1 MLKEGRSNN
10 MAIKVRVEG
19 VGILSFPDETSR
31 DVISDTVR
39 RYASEKAPATIAE
52 MRRREEQPGFNPTQA
67 QKMGAA
73 MQAEEE
79 RLAQAGAPSA
89 FDEEAPAKLNPKTA
103 LRYGVP
109 LAVALG
115 TGGAS
120 IPAQIAAG
128 AGSSFLGEAGAQT
141 VEKLDED
148 QKYRVGEMFGAGI
161 RGGVPI
167 FRGFPGATRA
177 TIAAG
182 GLGGL
187 AAGAVEGKI
196 ENPLEDPLSSAG
208 SALKETTI
216 GAAIPGAL
224 ATLGAGARA
233 GAGMINRAIENAQ
246 DVERIGPGVRA
257 TVGQAFPFL
266 AGAEKRIAARTGGEE
281 LNRQLLEQSDAI
293 TAAVRGIQ
301 GQAGDTQSVVRQ
313 ILNEFGITDANT
325 VNRLV
330 DEAKGMTT
338 AQQAI
343 DKARTGAQQS
353 LAQEALTD
361 AEGSFRRAINRE
373 TRLLSTPQYM
383 SPQMGARVEGTI
395 ERTKA
400 AFDDHS
406 DILYTPV
413 RFFED
418 RPVFVLTQRSGI
430 TLPSVE
436 QAIIDLND
444 KYPRLVS
451 GDQSRVFSPY
461 LTRLNAILDQNIPA
475 SLSELRVI
483 RRNLYTASDE
493 AGKVF
498 GTPEKNELRRIADLI
513 TQTIDYQA
521 PSYLGAAD
529 ATSLRTANS
538 FYSKFRPRFDEFGV
552 FQAFK
557 PEKLERGQMADVMTE
572 RVARQGS
579 ETPAFSNP
587 VSLINDLRASGV
599 RNVPSSTAISDIV
612 KSGIVN
618 RSINQSTGEINL
630 TNLAADL
637 NSVQRQGGGGLN
649 QLGFGS
655 TRELNRFV
663 QFVESLPEAQR
674 QGPEAVLALL
684 QHGTPASLGIVSRA
698 VQYLP
703 DVATTRTV
711 MDALERRAVA
721 GSASARAT
729 QNAIRAKAIEELLLQ
744 VAEGGGTRAGTPG
757 AAGMTARLESLKE
770 MAGTDSAAKL
780 QTILGRNLF
789 DVVQDRIVPGFRVIN
804 QAKQRA
810 AGAGATVSGSAFEK
824 LATTPGLGSLVD
836 FIGYEGLAW
845 ALAHGAGATGM
856 VNRRN
861 QLEALARL
869 AELPPAQMQQ
879 AVAKYMRSDSSE

>member
-1 MLKEGRSNN
+1 

-19 VGILSFPDETSR
+19 VGILSFPDGTSR

-52 MRRREEQPGFNPTQA
+52 MRRREEQPGFNPTQE

-73 MQAEEE
+73 MQAEEA
-79 RLAQAGAPSA
+79 RLAETGAGSA
-89 FDEEAPAKLNPKTA
+89 FDEEAPVKLNPKTVS
-103 LRYGVP
+103 RYGIP
-109 LAVALG
+109 LAIALG
-115 TGGAS
+115 TGGSS
-120 IPAQIAAG
+120 IPIQIAAG
-128 AGSSFLGEAGAQT
+128 ALSSGLGEAGAQT
-141 VEKLDED
+141 IEKLDED
-148 QKYRVGEMFGAGI
+148 QDYRFGEIAGSAI
-161 RGGVPI
+161 RGAAPV
-167 FRGFPGATRA
+167 FRGAPGATRAAIAGATKA

-182 GLGGL
+182 GLSNL
-187 AAGAVEGKI
+187 AAGMVEGKV
-196 ENPLEDPLSSAG
+196 ESPLQDYGLSA
-208 SALKETTI
+208 AKETAI
-216 GAAIPGAL
+216 GSAIPGAL
-224 ATLGAGARA
+224 TTLGAAARG
-233 GAGMINRAIENAQ
+233 GAGIVNRALENIQ
-246 DVERIGPGVRA
+246 DVEGIGPRVRA
-257 TVGQAFPFL
+257 TIGQAFPFL
-266 AGAEKRIAARTGGEE
+266 AGAEKRIAARTGGED

-301 GQAGDTQSVVRQ
+301 GPSGSTPNVVRQ

-330 DEAKGMTT
+330 DEARGMTT

-343 DKARTGAQQS
+343 DKARSGAQQS
-353 LAQEALTD
+353 LAQEALSN
-361 AEGSFRRAINRE
+361 AEVSFRDAVNRE
-373 TRLLSTPQYM
+373 TRLFSATPYM
-383 SPQMGARVEGTI
+383 SPQMGARVEQTI
-395 ERTKA
+395 EKTKA
-400 AFDDHS
+400 AFDDHA

-413 RFFED
+413 KFFED
-418 RPVFVLTQRSGI
+418 TPVFTLTGKAGRA
-430 TLPSVE
+430 LPSVE
-436 QAIIDLND
+436 QAILDMNQ
-444 KYPRLVS
+444 KYPSLVS

-461 LTRLNAILDQNIPA
+461 LNRLNAVLENNIPA
-475 SLSELRVI
+475 SLNELRII
-483 RRNLYTASDE
+483 RRNLYSASDE

-498 GTPEKNELRRIADLI
+498 GTPEKKELRRIADLI

-521 PSYLGAAD
+521 PSFLNAAD
-529 ATSLRTANS
+529 AVSLRTANS
-538 FYSKFRPRFDEFGV
+538 FYSKFRPRFDDFGV

-557 PEKLERGQMADVMTE
+557 PEKLERGQMADIMTQ
-572 RVARQGS
+572 RVAQQGA

-587 VSLINDLRASGV
+587 VSLIDDLRSSGV
-599 RNVPSSTAISDIV
+599 RNVPSSTGITDIV

-637 NSVQRQGGGGLN
+637 NSVQRQGGGGLA

-663 QFVESLPEAQR
+663 QFVENLPEAQR
-674 QGPEAVLALL
+674 RGPEAVLALL
-684 QHGTPASLGIVSRA
+684 QNGTPASLGIVSRA

-721 GSASARAT
+721 GSASARNT
-729 QNAIRAKAIEELLLQ
+729 QTSIRAKAIEELLLQ

-757 AAGMTARLESLKE
+757 AAGMAARLDSLKE
-770 MAGTDSAAKL
+770 MAGTDSAEKL

-789 DVVQDRIVPGFRVIN
+789 DVVQNQIVPGFRVIN

-824 LATTPGLGSLVD
+824 LATTPGIGSMVD
-836 FIGYEGLAW
+836 FIGYEGLAA

-856 VNRRN
+856 VRRRD
-861 QLEALARL
+861 QLERLARL
-869 AELPPAQMQQ
+869 AELPPALMQQ
-879 AVAKYMRSDSSE
+879 TVAKYLRSDSSE

>member
-1 MLKEGRSNN
+1 
-10 MAIKVRVEG
+10 
-19 VGILSFPDETSR
+19 
-31 DVISDTVR
+31 
-39 RYASEKAPATIAE
+39 
-52 MRRREEQPGFNPTQA
+52 
-67 QKMGAA
+67 
-73 MQAEEE
+73 
-79 RLAQAGAPSA
+79 
-89 FDEEAPAKLNPKTA
+89 
-103 LRYGVP
+103 
-109 LAVALG
+109 
-115 TGGAS
+115 
-120 IPAQIAAG
+120 
-128 AGSSFLGEAGAQT
+128 
-141 VEKLDED
+141 
-148 QKYRVGEMFGAGI
+148 
-161 RGGVPI
+161 
-167 FRGFPGATRA
+167 
-177 TIAAG
+177 
-182 GLGGL
+182 
-187 AAGAVEGKI
+187 
-196 ENPLEDPLSSAG
+196 
-208 SALKETTI
+208 
-216 GAAIPGAL
+216 
-224 ATLGAGARA
+224 
-233 GAGMINRAIENAQ
+233 
-246 DVERIGPGVRA
+246 
-257 TVGQAFPFL
+257 
-266 AGAEKRIAARTGGEE
+266 
-281 LNRQLLEQSDAI
+281 
-293 TAAVRGIQ
+293 
-301 GQAGDTQSVVRQ
+301 
-313 ILNEFGITDANT
+313 
-325 VNRLV
+325 
-330 DEAKGMTT
+330 
-338 AQQAI
+338 
-343 DKARTGAQQS
+343 
-353 LAQEALTD
+353 
-361 AEGSFRRAINRE
+361 
-373 TRLLSTPQYM
+373 
-383 SPQMGARVEGTI
+383 MGARIEGTI

-418 RPVFVLTQRSGI
+418 RPVFVLTQKSGR

-475 SLSELRVI
+475 SLNELRVI

-529 ATSLRTANS
+529 AASLRTANS

-587 VSLINDLRASGV
+587 VNLINDLRASGV

-637 NSVQRQGGGGLN
+637 NSVQRQGGGLA

-663 QFVESLPEAQR
+663 QFVENLPEAQR
-674 QGPEAVLALL
+674 SGPEAVLALL

-789 DVVQDRIVPGFRVIN
+789 DIVQNQIVPGFRVIN

-824 LATTPGLGSLVD
+824 LATTPGLGSMVD
-836 FIGYEGLAW
+836 FIGYEGLAA

-856 VNRRN
+856 IRRRD

-879 AVAKYMRSDSSE
+879 TVMRYLRSDSSE

>member
-1 MLKEGRSNN
+1 
-10 MAIKVRVEG
+10 MAIKVRVQG
-19 VGILSFPDETSR
+19 VGILSFPDGTSR
-31 DVISDTVR
+31 DVISEAVR

-52 MRRREEQPGFNPTQA
+52 MRRREEQPGFNPTEA

-79 RLAQAGAPSA
+79 RLAEAGAPSI
-89 FDEEAPAKLNPKTA
+89 FDEEAPVKLNPKTA

-120 IPAQIAAG
+120 IPVQIAAG
-128 AGSSFLGEAGAQT
+128 ALSSGLGEAGAQT
-141 VEKLDED
+141 IEKLDED
-148 QKYRVGEMFGAGI
+148 QNYRFGELVGSAI
-161 RGGVPI
+161 RGGVPV

-196 ENPLEDPLSSAG
+196 ENPFEDPLSSAG
-208 SALKETTI
+208 SALKETAI
-216 GAAIPGAL
+216 GAAIPGTL
-224 ATLGAGARA
+224 ATLGESARSGAR
-233 GAGMINRAIENAQ
+233 MINRAIENAR
-246 DVERIGPGVRA
+246 DVERIGPDVRA
-257 TVGQAFPFL
+257 TIGQAFPFL
-266 AGAEKRIAARTGGEE
+266 AGAEKRIAARTGSEE

-330 DEAKGMTT
+330 DEAKEITT

-353 LAQEALTD
+353 LAQEALTE
-361 AEGSFRRAINRE
+361 AEGSFRRAVNRE
-373 TRLLSTPQYM
+373 TRLLTVAPYM
-383 SPQMGARVEGTI
+383 SPQMGDRVESVI
-395 ERTKA
+395 DKTKA

-418 RPVFVLTQRSGI
+418 RPVFLLTQKAGRDL
-430 TLPSVE
+430 TSVE
-436 QAIIDLND
+436 EAIINLNR
-444 KYPRLVS
+444 KYPQLVS

-461 LTRLNAILDQNIPA
+461 LTRLNAILEQRIPS
-475 SLSELRVI
+475 SLSELRII
-483 RRNLYTASDE
+483 RANLYKASDQ
-493 AGKVF
+493 AGQVF
-498 GTPEKNELRRIADLI
+498 GKPEKTELRRIADLI

-521 PSYLGAAD
+521 PSYLGSDNAA
-529 ATSLRTANS
+529 SLRAANS

-579 ETPAFSNP
+579 ETPVFSNP
-587 VSLINDLRASGV
+587 VTLINDLRASGV
-599 RNVPSSTAISDIV
+599 RNVPSSTEISEIV

-618 RSINQSTGEINL
+618 RSINQSTGELNL

-637 NSVQRQGGGGLN
+637 NSVQRQGGGGLA

-663 QFVESLPEAQR
+663 RFVNNLPEAQQR
-674 QGPEAVLALL
+674 GPEAVLALL

-770 MAGTDSAAKL
+770 MVGTDSAAKL

-789 DVVQDRIVPGFRVIN
+789 DVVQNQIVPGFRVIN

-836 FIGYEGLAW
+836 FVGYGGLAW

-869 AELPPAQMQQ
+869 AELPPSLMQQ
-879 AVAKYMRSDSSE
+879 TIAKYMRSDSSE

>member
-1 MLKEGRSNN
+1 

-19 VGILSFPDETSR
+19 VGILSFPDGTSR

-52 MRRREEQPGFNPTQA
+52 MRRREEQPGFNPTQE

-73 MQAEEE
+73 MQAEEA
-79 RLAQAGAPSA
+79 RLAETEAGSA
-89 FDEEAPAKLNPKTA
+89 FDEEAPVKLNPKTVS
-103 LRYGVP
+103 RYGIP
-109 LAVALG
+109 LAIALG
-115 TGGAS
+115 TGGSS
-120 IPAQIAAG
+120 IPIQIAAG
-128 AGSSFLGEAGAQT
+128 ALSSGLGEAGAQT
-141 VEKLDED
+141 IEKLDED
-148 QKYRVGEMFGAGI
+148 QDYRFGEIAGSAI
-161 RGGVPI
+161 RGAAPV
-167 FRGFPGATRA
+167 FRGAPGATRAAIAGATKA

-182 GLGGL
+182 GLSNL
-187 AAGAVEGKI
+187 AAGMVEGKV
-196 ENPLEDPLSSAG
+196 ESPLQDYGLSA
-208 SALKETTI
+208 AKETAI
-216 GAAIPGAL
+216 GSAIPGAL
-224 ATLGAGARA
+224 TTLGAAARG
-233 GAGMINRAIENAQ
+233 GAGIVNRALENIQ
-246 DVERIGPGVRA
+246 DVEGIGPRVRA
-257 TVGQAFPFL
+257 TIGQAFPFL
-266 AGAEKRIAARTGGEE
+266 AGAEKRIAARTGGED

-301 GQAGDTQSVVRQ
+301 GPSGSTPNVVRQ

-330 DEAKGMTT
+330 DEARGMTT

-343 DKARTGAQQS
+343 DKARSGAQQS
-353 LAQEALTD
+353 LAQEALSN
-361 AEGSFRRAINRE
+361 AEVSFRDAVNRE
-373 TRLLSTPQYM
+373 TRLFSATPYM
-383 SPQMGARVEGTI
+383 SPQMGARVEQTI
-395 ERTKA
+395 EKTKA
-400 AFDDHS
+400 AFDDHA

-413 RFFED
+413 KFFED
-418 RPVFVLTQRSGI
+418 TPVFTLTGKAGRA
-430 TLPSVE
+430 LPSVE
-436 QAIIDLND
+436 QAILDMNQ
-444 KYPRLVS
+444 KYPSLVS

-461 LTRLNAILDQNIPA
+461 LNRLNAVLENNIPA
-475 SLSELRVI
+475 SLNELRII
-483 RRNLYTASDE
+483 RRNLYSASDE

-498 GTPEKNELRRIADLI
+498 GTPEKKELRRIADLI

-521 PSYLGAAD
+521 PSFLNAAD
-529 ATSLRTANS
+529 AVSLRTANS
-538 FYSKFRPRFDEFGV
+538 FYSKFRPRFDDFGV

-557 PEKLERGQMADVMTE
+557 PEKLERGQMADIMTQ
-572 RVARQGS
+572 RVAQQGA

-587 VSLINDLRASGV
+587 VSLIDDLRSSGV
-599 RNVPSSTAISDIV
+599 RNVPSSTGITDIV

-637 NSVQRQGGGGLN
+637 NSVQRQGGGGLA

-663 QFVESLPEAQR
+663 QFVENLPEAQR
-674 QGPEAVLALL
+674 RGPEAVLALL
-684 QHGTPASLGIVSRA
+684 QNGTPASLGIVSRA

-721 GSASARAT
+721 GSASARNT
-729 QNAIRAKAIEELLLQ
+729 QTSIRAKAIEELLLQ

-757 AAGMTARLESLKE
+757 AAGMAARLDSLKE
-770 MAGTDSAAKL
+770 MAGTDSAEKL

-789 DVVQDRIVPGFRVIN
+789 DVVQNQIVPGFRVIN

-824 LATTPGLGSLVD
+824 LATTPGIGSMVD
-836 FIGYEGLAW
+836 FIGYEGLAA

-856 VNRRN
+856 VRRRD
-861 QLEALARL
+861 QLERLARL
-869 AELPPAQMQQ
+869 AELPPALMQQ
-879 AVAKYMRSDSSE
+879 TVAKYLRSDSSE